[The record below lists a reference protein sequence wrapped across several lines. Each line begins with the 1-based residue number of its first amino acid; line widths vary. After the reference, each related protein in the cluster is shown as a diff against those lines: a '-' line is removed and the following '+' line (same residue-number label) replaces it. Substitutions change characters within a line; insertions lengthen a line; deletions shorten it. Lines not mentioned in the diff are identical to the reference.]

1 MKNTPLLKREDCL
14 EAWSSVCVSALISR
28 MVLCA
33 TTLAHHS
40 ENIFET
46 TRHQIWFQKKNGQV
60 HSFNIPSYKAMED
73 MILILDEKK
82 WSSIKDQ
89 HARQLLKALYDVPE
103 EHKEDC
109 KNYSFE
115 QLISCLETYTFGP
128 QFQ

>member
-1 MKNTPLLKREDCL
+1 MKNAPLLKKEDCL
-14 EAWSSVCVSALISR
+14 NAWSSVCVSALIQR

-33 TTLAHHS
+33 TMLAHNS

-82 WSSIKDQ
+82 WSSIKEQ

-103 EHKEDC
+103 ECKKDC

-115 QLISCLETYTFGP
+115 QLISCLETYTFETKM
-128 QFQ
+128 